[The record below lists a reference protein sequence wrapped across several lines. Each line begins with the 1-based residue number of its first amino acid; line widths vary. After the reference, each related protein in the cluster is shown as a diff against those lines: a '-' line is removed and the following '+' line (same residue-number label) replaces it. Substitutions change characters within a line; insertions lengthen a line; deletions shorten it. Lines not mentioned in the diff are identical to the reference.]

1 MEIVKHKMVFKV
13 NCRTGK
19 HDYAPPQLPVE
30 STSNYQIFNALPFA
44 NAASMARG
52 THPDLNCGTRFIS
65 ATQPLPSS
73 SQHTH
78 IYITHLHH
86 LYCVPPPVLI
96 CESSAVAKW
105 HKQDR
110 LPLEKCAPFVCQ
122 GGGGNI
128 KKAKCGF
135 YDLEL
140 GRMELDFVTCPLDH
154 WQPLQLRESCHKNF
168 SLSLFL
174 IFSAHPS
181 CSSSRSCG
189 CRVPRLTPCPLH

>member
-65 ATQPLPSS
+65 ASQPLPSS

-122 GGGGNI
+122 GGGATLKRQNVAFMTSNWGGWSWI
-128 KKAKCGF
+128 
-135 YDLEL
+135 
-140 GRMELDFVTCPLDH
+140 
-154 WQPLQLRESCHKNF
+154 
-168 SLSLFL
+168 SLPVPWTTGS
-174 IFSAHPS
+174 HYNYE
-181 CSSSRSCG
+181 
-189 CRVPRLTPCPLH
+189 RVAVKTFHFHYF